1 MTDLFME
8 EHMPEIGQ
16 GGMSV
21 VYRARDFHP
30 DRCVA
35 IEVLP
40 PESVSDLGQKR
51 HFVQEAK
58 SASALKCFLYV
69 FFILLFC
76 PLMDAAEV
84 PCVWKDVEKIIV
96 IGDIHGDYDNFL
108 SLLKGLHLVG
118 NDLHWTGEKTH
129 FVQIGDILDRGPGA
143 KYAMDLLMRLE
154 KEAPDSGGMVH
165 VIIGNHEEL
174 NVTGRVFD
182 YPDYVTVEQ
191 FVSFLPES
199 FRKSK
204 ERKYLAD
211 FADKNGARAASSGPD
226 PVSDMG
232 LRAYWQNLIR
242 KDKEAQR
249 AYVTS
254 FNRNYGRWL
263 AQKNSVIKINDI
275 IFSHAGISEKYAT
288 WRLRDI
294 NEAVRSELRLFM
306 QYLEDPSRLS
316 GHLKFKILYDNQGP
330 LWYRGLATRDE
341 KETEKEIIR
350 ILDALNARV
359 MVTGHNFFQNGKR
372 MPLHGIQDIRY
383 YGGRVYNTDTG
394 INRVYH
400 GLVAALTIEGG
411 KFDLFAVGPEQRR
424 AAEAPSP
431 KEKIAAALRGDM
443 EKYLKAAAVVEIDK
457 SSVPGRTAP
466 WRIALEEA
474 GVSRQ
479 AIFKYIDHRR
489 PDPLPDS
496 FKYEL
501 AAYALARYLDLEF
514 VPPIVERKI
523 DDIAGSLQLFVENTI
538 SEEER
543 KDRNIQPVDAKS
555 FAQDMDDLRVFQSLA
570 AYSCEN
576 VQDVLVDQ
584 NTWKIYA
591 VDFSQ
596 AFAPKSGTLTECRIS
611 QCSQKLYRKLLT
623 WDREKIK
630 NLLAPYLNEEEI
642 LALNA
647 RRDSII
653 ETIERQ

>member
-1 MTDLFME
+1 M
-8 EHMPEIGQ
+8 
-16 GGMSV
+16 
-21 VYRARDFHP
+21 
-30 DRCVA
+30 
-35 IEVLP
+35 
-40 PESVSDLGQKR
+40 
-51 HFVQEAK
+51 
-58 SASALKCFLYV
+58 ALKRIISV
-69 FFILLFC
+69 FFILLLC
-76 PLMDAAEV
+76 SLIDAAGV
-84 PCVWKDVEKIIV
+84 PCVWQGVEKIIT

-108 SLLKGLHLVG
+108 SLLRELHLVSD
-118 NDLHWTGEKTH
+118 DLHWTGGKTH
-129 FVQIGDILDRGPGA
+129 FVQIGDIMDRGPGA
-143 KYAMDLLMRLE
+143 KDALDLLMRLE

-174 NVTGRVFD
+174 NITGTAFN

-199 FRKSK
+199 YRKSK

-211 FADKNGARAASSGPD
+211 FTDKDRARAAGSRPD
-226 PVSDMG
+226 PVPD
-232 LRAYWQNLIR
+232 LRAYWQNQIR
-242 KDKEAQR
+242 KDKAAQR

-263 AQKNSVIKINDI
+263 AQKNAVVKINDI
-275 IFSHAGISEKYAT
+275 IFSHAGISEKYAA
-288 WRLRDI
+288 WKLQDI
-294 NEAVRSELRLFM
+294 NETLRSDLRLVM
-306 QYLEDPSRLS
+306 QYLEDPSRLTP
-316 GHLKFKILYDNQGP
+316 KFKILYDSQSP

-372 MPLHGIQDIRY
+372 MPIHGIKDISY

-400 GLVAALTIEGG
+400 GLVAALTVEGG
-411 KFDLFAVGPEQRR
+411 KFDLFAVGSGQQRV
-424 AAEAPSP
+424 AEAPSP
-431 KEKIAAALRGDM
+431 KDKVADAFREEM
-443 EKYLKAAAVVEIDK
+443 EQYLKAAAVVEIDK
-457 SSVPGRTAP
+457 SSVQGRTDP
-466 WRIALEEA
+466 WRITLEEA
-474 GVSRQ
+474 DVSRP
-479 AIFKYIDHRR
+479 AIFKYIDRRR
-489 PDPLPDS
+489 PDLLPDS

-514 VPPIVERKI
+514 VPPAVERRI

-543 KDRNIQPVDAKS
+543 KALNIQPVDAKS
-555 FAQDMDDLRVFQSLA
+555 FAQNMDDLRIFQSLA

-576 VQDVLVDQ
+576 VQDVLIDQ

-596 AFAPKSGTLTECRIS
+596 AFAPKSETLAECRIS

-630 NLLAPYLNEEEI
+630 SLLAPYLNEEEI
-642 LALNA
+642 RALNA

-653 ETIERQ
+653 ATIKGQ